1 MQLHHGQASA
11 KLDTGRGL
19 PCLIMPL
26 RSMHEQ
32 RRFQSPMTQ
41 PQGIS
46 TPDPRPEVPRLVELT
61 RRVLSGEIVLP
72 KFQRPYTW
80 NREQILKLLDSIARN
95 YPIGSVLLWQ
105 SDENYVAERTVGDV
119 VVNPPRPGFPMCY
132 ILDGQQRLS
141 TVCGALHWS
150 PDGDA
155 DSPWNIVYDLSTESF
170 EHRATLDDPPAHQIP
185 LRLLSDPSK
194 YFPRTSEIVDD
205 EVRQRAVAFFDRL
218 RDYALPTIT
227 LHGMA
232 KDEVAKVFERINSTG
247 TQLDMVDLVR
257 AATWKPDFDLSDE
270 IDQLLG
276 VLDEKHYGHV
286 DRKTMLRTISAA
298 AGFGFANQDMDRLRE
313 LSKTEL
319 EAAVASASEAAR
331 RAVDFCTTQIGTPRA
346 AALPYGNQFAV
357 LVEIFRQLPKPSSE
371 QFAAI
376 HRWFWLTAAG
386 GYFKGWRNNQ
396 MAADREA
403 VTEFAAGR
411 APTIDVAAPRPQSNL
426 WRRTPF
432 RRDSPAAKVL
442 TLMLSYARPVDLRTG
457 QYIDTGKALSW
468 SNDKEFHHFF
478 PKDFLTTRQR
488 YSAEQ
493 ANACANLIML
503 SSVSNIWISNQATSG
518 YLRALCDDHG
528 KETIRAR
535 LTTCLVNDEAF
546 EAALHDDYGT
556 FLEVRA
562 ETLQEHLDSL
572 IDSGGTAHPVATPA
586 TDGTDPDAP
595 EPVDRD
601 SAD

>member
-1 MQLHHGQASA
+1 
-11 KLDTGRGL
+11 
-19 PCLIMPL
+19 
-26 RSMHEQ
+26 
-32 RRFQSPMTQ
+32 MTQ
-41 PQGIS
+41 PQGS
-46 TPDPRPEVPRLVELT
+46 SPPDPRPEVPRLMELT

-72 KFQRPYTW
+72 KFQRSYTW
-80 NREQILKLLDSIARN
+80 NREQMLKLLDSVARN

-105 SDENYVAERTVGDV
+105 SNENYVAERTVGDV
-119 VVNPPRPGFPMCY
+119 PVSAPRPGFPMSY

-141 TVCGALHWS
+141 TVCGALHWT
-150 PDGDA
+150 PDGNS

-170 EHRATLDDPPAHQIP
+170 HHRDDLEDPPAHQIP
-185 LRLLSDPSK
+185 IRLLSDPGK
-194 YFPRTSEIVDD
+194 YFARTREITDD
-205 EVRQRAVAFFDRL
+205 ELYRRAEVLFNRI

-276 VLDEKHYGHV
+276 VLDEKRYGHV

-313 LSKTEL
+313 LSKTAL
-319 EAAVASASEAAR
+319 ESAVGSASEAAR

-357 LVEIFRQLPKPSSE
+357 LVEIFRQLPTPSSE

-386 GYFKGWRNNQ
+386 GYFKGWRGNQ
-396 MAADREA
+396 MAADRDA

-411 APTIDVAAPRPQSNL
+411 TRTIDVAASRPQSNL

-432 RRDSPAAKVL
+432 RRDSPTAKVL
-442 TLMLSYARPVDLRTG
+442 TLVLSYARPVDLYTG

-468 SNDKEFHHFF
+468 ANDKEFHHFF
-478 PKDFLTTRQR
+478 PKDFLTTRQG
-488 YSAEQ
+488 YSGDQ
-493 ANACANLIML
+493 TNACANLIML

-518 YLRALCDDHG
+518 YLKTLCDEQG
-528 KETIRAR
+528 VETIRTR
-535 LTTCLVNDEAF
+535 LSTCLVGDEAF
-546 EAALHDDYGT
+546 EAAMRDDYDA
-556 FLEVRA
+556 FLKARA
-562 ETLQEHLDSL
+562 ETLHEHLDAL
-572 IDSGGTAHPVATPA
+572 IDSGGTAHPVAA
-586 TDGTDPDAP
+586 TASDGAEPDPP
-595 EPVDRD
+595 EPIDQD

>member
-1 MQLHHGQASA
+1 
-11 KLDTGRGL
+11 
-19 PCLIMPL
+19 
-26 RSMHEQ
+26 
-32 RRFQSPMTQ
+32 MTQ
-41 PQGIS
+41 PAGAS
-46 TPDPRPEVPRLVELT
+46 PPDPRPEVPRLMELT
-61 RRVLSGEIVLP
+61 RRVIAGEIVLP
-72 KFQRPYTW
+72 KFQRSYSW
-80 NREQILKLLDSIARN
+80 NREQMLKLLDSIARN

-105 SDENYVAERTVGDV
+105 SNENYVAERTVGDV
-119 VVNPPRPGFPMCY
+119 AVSEPRPGFPMSY

-141 TVCGALHWS
+141 TVCGALHWT
-150 PDGDA
+150 PDGNA

-170 EHRATLDDPPAHQIP
+170 HHRDSLENPPVHQFP
-185 LRLLSDPSK
+185 VRLLSDPGK
-194 YFPRTSEIVDD
+194 YFARARELTDD
-205 EVRQRAVAFFDRL
+205 ELHRRAETFFNRIL
-218 RDYALPTIT
+218 NYALPTIT

-232 KDEVAKVFERINSTG
+232 KEEVAKVFERINSTG

-276 VLDEKHYGHV
+276 VLDEKRYGHV

-298 AGFGFANQDMDRLRE
+298 AGFGFANHDMDRLRE
-313 LSKTEL
+313 LNRTEL
-319 EAAVASASEAAR
+319 EAAVASASQAAR

-357 LVEIFRQLPKPSSE
+357 LVEIFRQLPKPSAE
-371 QFAAI
+371 QFTAI

-386 GYFKGWRNNQ
+386 GYFKGWRSNQ
-396 MAADREA
+396 MAADRDA
-403 VTEFAAGR
+403 VAEFAAGR
-411 APTIDVAAPRPQSNL
+411 TPTIDLAASRPQSNL

-442 TLMLSYARPVDLRTG
+442 TLMLSYARPVDLCTG

-488 YSAEQ
+488 YSADQ
-493 ANACANLIML
+493 ANVCANLIML

-518 YLRALCDDHG
+518 YLKTLCDEQG
-528 KETIRAR
+528 EETIRAR
-535 LTTCLVNDEAF
+535 LRTCLVGDEAF
-546 EAALHDDYGT
+546 EAAMHDDYDT
-556 FLEVRA
+556 FLKARA
-562 ETLQEHLDSL
+562 ETLHDHLDAL
-572 IDSGGTAHPVATPA
+572 IDSGGTAHPVTAPTTDDIEPA
-586 TDGTDPDAP
+586 AP
-595 EPVDRD
+595 EPIDRD